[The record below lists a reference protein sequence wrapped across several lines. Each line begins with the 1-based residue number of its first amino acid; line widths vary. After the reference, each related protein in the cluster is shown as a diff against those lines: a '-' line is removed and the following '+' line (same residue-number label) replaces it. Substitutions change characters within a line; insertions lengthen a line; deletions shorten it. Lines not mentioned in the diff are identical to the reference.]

1 MPALAFRMA
10 LLALMVLPAIAQ
22 AQFSA
27 QITPPRFED
36 GAKPGDVYREVI
48 EISNVAPTPLRMKV
62 STSDWSLNDQGGV
75 AFQASL
81 ADDSCRP
88 WTALEATEIEVPAN
102 GKRRFRFEVRVPVDA
117 TARQCRFAIMF
128 EGEPT
133 PVPGVALPVAGRIG
147 IIVYLDVGGAKAN
160 LRVAG
165 TGVVEEGGREIPM
178 LRIENSGNAHGRLE
192 GFIDAVDA
200 TGERWTLAPSG
211 NPILP
216 GATREIPLYP
226 VVNDDEPIVLAF
238 PMQVKGKLEWRGQSV
253 DIDAT
258 TDR

>member
-1 MPALAFRMA
+1 MRSLAQILS
-10 LLALMVLPAIAQ
+10 LLALVAASGVAQ

-27 QITPPRFED
+27 QIMPPRFED
-36 GAKPGDVYREVI
+36 SAKPGEVYREVI
-48 EISNVAPTPLRMKV
+48 EISNIAPIPLRMSV
-62 STSDWSLNDQGGV
+62 SSADWSLNEKGGV

-88 WTALEATEIEVPAN
+88 WTALEATKIEVPAN
-102 GKRRFRFEVRVPVDA
+102 GKRRFRFEVRVPADA
-117 TARQCRFAIMF
+117 ASQQCRFAIMF

-147 IIVYLDVGGAKAN
+147 IIVYLDVGDARAQ
-160 LRVAG
+160 LRVVG
-165 TGVVEEGGREIPM
+165 SGVVEQGGQPVPM
-178 LRIENSGNAHGRLE
+178 LRIENGGNAHGRLE

-211 NPILP
+211 DPILP
-216 GATREIPLYP
+216 GATREIPLFP

-238 PMQVKGKLEWRGQSV
+238 PMQVKGKLEWRGQTV

-258 TDR
+258 ADR